1 MIRRPALAALILAA
15 CGAAWPSAQANTLA
29 IVTPKA
35 DDVVSGTIAIQAELP
50 AGAALKEAVVYAD
63 GREICRVSAPP
74 IVCQW
79 NAGDSLRQRHIRVVA
94 TMSDGRRLTANR
106 FTRKLTVD
114 DVSDVDVVL
123 VTVSVTD
130 ANGRFVPGLNRRSF
144 RLYEDDVEQDVTSF
158 TAETVKPEVLTAV
171 DVSGSMRDAL
181 PEVKRAVQVFDARL
195 SQASGVSIA
204 GFNHT
209 FFVLANRDAAP
220 AQRLRAIDRMAP
232 WGATALYDALLQGVE
247 LLNKQ
252 PGRKALV
259 LFTDGADSASQAA
272 LDSAERRLKSSD
284 VLLYTVGFG
293 DAVKSVELR
302 QRLESLSAT
311 SGALSFFPGSTTD
324 LERVFFI
331 VVTDLSNQYVLG
343 YAPRK
348 SPTDGTWRAIRV
360 VANDP
365 KLRVR
370 ARQGY
375 LAERTR

>member
-1 MIRRPALAALILAA
+1 MIRRAATYALFIAI
-15 CGAAWPSAQANTLA
+15 GAVAWPAAQGSLH
-29 IVTPKA
+29 IVTPRE
-35 DDVVSGTIAIQAELP
+35 DDVVSGTISVHAELP
-50 AGAALKEAVVYAD
+50 PGAALKEAVVFAD
-63 GREICRVSAPP
+63 GREICRTAAAP
-74 IVCQW
+74 IVCRW
-79 NAGDSLRQRHIRVVA
+79 DAGDSLERRHIRVVA
-94 TMSDGRRLTANR
+94 TLSDGKRITANR

-123 VTVSVTD
+123 VTLSVTD
-130 ANGRFVPGLNRRSF
+130 ESGRFVRGLNRRSF
-144 RLYEDDVEQDVTSF
+144 RLFEDNVQQDVTSF
-158 TAETVKPEVLTAV
+158 TAENVKPEVLTAV
-171 DVSGSMRDAL
+171 DVSGSMRDTL
-181 PEVKRAVQVFDARL
+181 PAVKRAVQVFDARL
-195 SQASGVSIA
+195 SQTSGVSIS

-209 FFVLANRDAAP
+209 FFVLANRDALP
-220 AQRLRAIDRMAP
+220 EQRLRAIDRLAP

-252 PGRKALV
+252 PGRKAMV

-272 LDSAERRLKSSD
+272 LDSAERRLKASD

-293 DAVKSVELR
+293 DAVKTVDLR

-311 SGALSFFPGSTTD
+311 SGALSFFPSSTTD
-324 LERVFFI
+324 LERVFQI

-343 YAPRK
+343 YAPRR

-360 VANDP
+360 EATDP

-375 LAERTR
+375 LAERVR